1 MAEAVAVGGVAQ
13 TSADEARSVLA
24 SLITQLLALVRE
36 IVDHA
41 IKVAKQIITY
51 ASEHPLALTLL
62 VCNIMI
68 WVS

>member
-1 MAEAVAVGGVAQ
+1 MAEAAAVAAVAQ

-24 SLITQLLALVRE
+24 SLVTQLLALVRE

-41 IKVAKQIITY
+41 IKMAKQIIKY
-51 ASEHPLALTLL
+51 LSEHPLAMTLL

-68 WVS
+68 WIS